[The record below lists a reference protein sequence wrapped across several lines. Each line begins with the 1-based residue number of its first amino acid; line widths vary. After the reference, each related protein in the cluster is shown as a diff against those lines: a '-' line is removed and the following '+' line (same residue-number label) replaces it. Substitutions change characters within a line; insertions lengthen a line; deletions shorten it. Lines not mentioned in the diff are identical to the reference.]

1 MDEKEYDVIKVPV
14 WVAPSEDG
22 AKILTMPNIPAP
34 LHMLNPRTVMGKSAW
49 DHMRKKCYFD
59 AGYKC
64 QACGKELGR
73 GECDAHEL
81 YTINYVTGESKF
93 ERCVCLCHTCH
104 RLGIHSGRALTMFKK
119 CNPLMTKRMILEGAE
134 NLFRL
139 LHEYNVT
146 HPDSEPL
153 RAYGTFV
160 DYAKWPPI
168 ENEMAELIE
177 KYDVKFYEENKAI
190 TADWGKWSLL
200 YGSKRYRTPFRDQA
214 EWAEAMSKNDR
225 RNHNVAIR
233 EMSEAEKE
241 IEKILGLDVT

>member
-1 MDEKEYDVIKVPV
+1 VDKDEFDVIKTPV
-14 WVAPSEDG
+14 WAAPREDG

-34 LHMLNPRTVMGKSAW
+34 LHQLAPRTVMGATAW
-49 DHMRKKCYFD
+49 NHMRKKCYFD

-81 YTINYVTGESKF
+81 YTINYITGESRF

-119 CNPLMTKRMILEGAE
+119 GNPLMTKRMILEGAE
-134 NLFRL
+134 NLFKL
-139 LHEYNVT
+139 LHEWNKA
-146 HPDSEPL
+146 HPNSIPL

-168 ENEMAELIE
+168 ENEMKALIK
-177 KYDVKFYEENKAI
+177 KYDVKFYEEDKSRVAE
-190 TADWGKWSLL
+190 WSKWSLL
-200 YGSKRYRTPFRDQA
+200 YGKTRYRTPYKNQE
-214 EWAEAMSKNDR
+214 EWALAMDRNDR
-225 RNHNVAIR
+225 HNHNVAIKQKT
-233 EMSEAEKE
+233 EADLE
-241 IEKILGLDVT
+241 IERILGLT